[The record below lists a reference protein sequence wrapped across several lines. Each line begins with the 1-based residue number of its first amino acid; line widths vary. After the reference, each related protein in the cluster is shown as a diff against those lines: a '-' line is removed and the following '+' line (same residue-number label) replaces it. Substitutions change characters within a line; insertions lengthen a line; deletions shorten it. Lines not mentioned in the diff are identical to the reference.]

1 MTCPEPFVLEEDRC
15 RYAIGLRVVDQMGH
29 LLEGDFDPKG
39 HQGCRHEDTP
49 EWKAAHR
56 PRKVKPMEDIQP
68 SPPPVIEVS
77 HDVGAPAV
85 PTTALTG
92 VADALPFDLTKVL
105 PADGVL
111 STPAVVLGGLAIT
124 GGVLLKVVPAWLKSR
139 AEMAAQ
145 RLALKARRLE
155 LEQKSKEAEK
165 AEGSCEARH
174 AACAASV
181 AALVE
186 RVQLVERQ
194 VDGLASA
201 LAGSRDEA
209 TKLALRSGK
218 DDVRLAAV
226 EARLDALVKASEGN
240 KSDETST

>member
-1 MTCPEPFVLEEDRC
+1 MDCPEPFVLEEDRC
-15 RYAIGLRVVDQMGH
+15 RYAVGLRVVDEFGH
-29 LLEGDFDPKG
+29 TLNGDFDPKG
-39 HQGCRHEDTP
+39 HRGCRHTETR

-56 PRKVKPMEDIQP
+56 PRKVKPVEDIQP
-68 SPPPVIEVS
+68 SPPPVIEAS
-77 HDVGAPAV
+77 HDVGAPAL

-111 STPAVVLGGLAIT
+111 STPAVVLGGLAIV
-124 GGVLLKVVPAWLKSR
+124 GGVALKVVPAWLKSR
-139 AEMAAQ
+139 AEMATQ

-155 LEQKSKEAEK
+155 LEQKAKEAEQ

-181 AALVE
+181 AAVVE
-186 RVQLVERQ
+186 RVKLVEAQ
-194 VDGLASA
+194 VDMLSGSV
-201 LAGSRDEA
+201 AGARDEA

-218 DDVRLAAV
+218 DDVRI
-226 EARLDALVKASEGN
+226 DALERQVKVLVDAAEGN